1 MKKGRVN
8 STNLPATVPQTRQ
21 TLSRRFRTGST
32 ANLSTTTRPSL
43 GPSPR
48 PSIRPAQS
56 LTSLK
61 GGRSKVD
68 IQTTAKLERVLG
80 STACSSS
87 ISVDPTA
94 GLVAYPA
101 SSTVVVQ
108 NPRAQAQAHFIS
120 SSKNNITCLAF
131 SPNGRFL
138 VTGEYGNE
146 PMVRVWEIHK
156 DGQKESFGQQVAEL
170 KGHSFGIS
178 CVRFTPDSNQVIS
191 VGNQHDKSITIW
203 DWKNNRTLA
212 ESRVTSQVN
221 AMDMGDTGK
230 VIVTVGCRH
239 VKFWHLDND
248 NKVLQG
254 RSAIL
259 TEHRNN
265 TFVDVCCASNNRTF
279 TITVTKLLLEL
290 HDKKLVNTFELHHEI
305 PRSICMG
312 NGLLYMGF
320 NNGTIRALNP
330 DNMEEIAI
338 LPKPHN
344 LRVELCEE
352 KLSETVDLQCPD
364 VHSIVYHEKSRTL
377 SSFYSDRSIYHWQIG
392 EDGQVFKLSSHLFH
406 VGTVYDVEV
415 VNVNNPYFPVGTFF
429 TAGADETVR
438 VWNVEKEQREGILP
452 SNMFSCELR
461 KIVYLGAAGYESL
474 TEQPDKNFGAIAS
487 DMLDATNGIRCLK
500 LNPLGEHLA
509 VGSKNGNVSVLDL
522 RTPEMSKIWECEAH
536 DNEVRCLEYTDPRKC
551 GGRHYLATGSRDRL
565 IHIFDVNEN
574 YNYLAIIDDHQS
586 SIYRILFI
594 PSATGLEMVTC
605 SNDKLIVVRRLNQT
619 APDTPPTFHRIT
631 QLNITGGPNY
641 VVTTPEN
648 NLLAACG
655 DRKLHSYSLNGKLI
669 KSVKGTLCE
678 EGNLTKLVLDP
689 SGTYA
694 ATICSDRYVY
704 IIDVATGECAA
715 VLSGQSDTVAS
726 VTFTADCRRL
736 ILVSFSG
743 CIFVWRLSNLLT
755 KRMLA
760 KLDQDRST
768 TPDSLIES
776 GSDSASAIASKKEH
790 HGSEFGSL
798 NSLNVAQDDDLD
810 SGVGL
815 RQPNLC
821 KVQADPNTTFS
832 ISRVNTEVIR
842 RSSSNL
848 AATSTGDLRPEAE
861 QAPAMYQA
869 GASVISPQVPQGYTT
884 SRSMSNIHRTAVSPQ
899 RARRRWNVNPNETYD
914 ANSTYNYSNGT
925 LPFPTQQ
932 NQIYAQP
939 QLPPQQFNQSTPNS
953 RYPQMHNSMSM
964 NGIRQAVPQQ
974 DDGYLMSSTPKN
986 SPQTNPYHQRVIDG
1000 QFDRNGRSRNS
1011 ISKRYLNGSENQD
1024 GTTVWKP
1031 SQLKQRQPS
1040 NLFSPTRQ
1048 SNLSPRRQSLTSS
1061 SSKSSSSRMYQP
1073 RVPNLNQSLNIN
1085 ESSPSRLASR
1095 VLKQRRTAVNEINQ
1109 GSIEKYESSFS
1120 NMTASETLRAL
1131 RSRSQSPSTLALQLA
1146 EQQSRKLSATLQR
1159 RRDSDARSGR
1169 ATPSSSR
1176 ANLRT
1181 QSNLG
1186 NSNQALNKLVEMRD
1200 QLKKSQ
1206 DNLLLVA
1213 DGPAGPQSSD
1223 GIMARSR
1230 SIGNLRM
1237 SAARPSPSINVD
1249 DGYYGSQRQMTRS
1262 VSSLHNTSTSPNSS
1276 DSPHPDENN
1285 LRSQY
1290 GNERRRSAM
1299 TASVRNLHK
1308 MSNPDLADEV
1318 FEENDK
1324 VEQFNGGSGAY
1335 YSATLPKNLRKGA
1348 VQKRLERS
1356 NPRLFTRLDQ
1366 QTTSG
1371 DSDSNASDASP
1382 YNSVQQRAQLFQQR
1396 ATPNGTQFRSVSSVT
1411 PNSRPIIA
1419 RKGGNYLSRLNQP
1432 EEGREVEERNP
1443 IVELNEVDGISANA
1457 KNMSL
1462 HAQECIEQMT
1472 KCCDKLIQA
1481 SQMIEKDGSITDAER
1496 EKILRP
1502 IYKAI
1507 NQFKGRLESALPEGR
1522 TFSDMT
1528 NVTNAESGSYRGSGR
1543 PSNISNGSHHAQ
1555 SAANSSAPLEI
1566 NEDFFKTHGAKI
1578 MQFVQES
1585 MSRSN

>member
-1 MKKGRVN
+1 M
-8 STNLPATVPQTRQ
+8 
-21 TLSRRFRTGST
+21 
-32 ANLSTTTRPSL
+32 
-43 GPSPR
+43 
-48 PSIRPAQS
+48 
-56 LTSLK
+56 
-61 GGRSKVD
+61 
-68 IQTTAKLERVLG
+68 AKLERVLG

-131 SPNGRFL
+131 SPNGRYL

-156 DGQKESFGQQVAEL
+156 DGQKDNFGQQIVEL

-178 CVRFTPDSNQVIS
+178 CVRFTADSNQVIS
-191 VGNQHDKSITIW
+191 VGNQHDKSITVW
-203 DWKNNRTLA
+203 DWRNSRTMA
-212 ESRVTSQVN
+212 ESRVSSQVN
-221 AMDMGDTGK
+221 AMDLNENGK
-230 VIVTVGCRH
+230 VIVTVGSRH
-239 VKFWHLDND
+239 VKFWHLDTE

-259 TEHRNN
+259 AENRNN
-265 TFVDVCCASNNRTF
+265 TFVDVCSAPNNRTF

-290 HDKKLVNTFELHHEI
+290 HDKKLVGTYELHGEI

-312 NGLLYMGF
+312 NSLLYMGF

-330 DNMEEIAI
+330 DNIEQFKVM
-338 LPKPHN
+338 PKPHN
-344 LRVELCEE
+344 LKIELCDANPD
-352 KLSETVDLQCPD
+352 ETFEVQYPD
-364 VHSIVYHEKSRTL
+364 VHSIVFHEKTNTL
-377 SSFYSDRSIYHWQIG
+377 TAFYSDRSIYHWQVA
-392 EDGQVFKLSSHLFH
+392 ENDEVYKLTSHLFH

-415 VNVNNPYFPVGTFF
+415 VNSNSPYFPAGTFF

-438 VWNVEKEQREGILP
+438 VWNVEKEQRDGILP
-452 SNMFSCELR
+452 TNSFSFELR
-461 KIVYLGAAGYESL
+461 KIVYLGAAGCESL

-487 DMLDATNGIRCLK
+487 DMLEATSGIRCLK
-500 LNPLGEHLA
+500 LNHLGEHLA
-509 VGSKNGNVSVLDL
+509 VGSKNGNVCVLDI

-551 GGRHYLATGSRDRL
+551 DGRHYLATGSRDRL
-565 IHIFDVNEN
+565 IHIFDANN
-574 YNYLAIIDDHQS
+574 DYSHLTIIDDHQS
-586 SIYRILFI
+586 SVYRILFM
-594 PSATGLEMVTC
+594 PSPTGLEMVTC
-605 SNDKLIVVRRLNQT
+605 SNDKLIVVRKLN
-619 APDTPPTFHRIT
+619 PDSDGGPTFHRVK
-631 QLNITGGPNY
+631 QLNVTGGPNY

-648 NLLAACG
+648 NLMAACA
-655 DRKLHSYSLNGKLI
+655 DRKLHLYSLNGKLI

-704 IIDVATGECAA
+704 VIDVATGECAA

-743 CIFVWRLSNLLT
+743 CVFVWRLSNLLT

-776 GSDSASAIASKKEH
+776 GSDSASAVASKKEH

-815 RQPNLC
+815 RQPNPC
-821 KVQADPNTTFS
+821 QVKSDQNQTFS
-832 ISRVNTEVIR
+832 ISRVPTEVVR
-842 RSSSNL
+842 RSTSNL
-848 AATSTGDLRPEAE
+848 AATSSGDLRQEAD
-861 QAPAMYQA
+861 QFGMYQNA
-869 GASVISPQVPQGYTT
+869 GVSVISQPVPPQGYTT
-884 SRSMSNIHRTAVSPQ
+884 SRSMSNIHRSAVSPQ
-899 RARRRWNVNPNETYD
+899 RQRRRWNVPPNETFD
-914 ANSTYNYSNGT
+914 PSQTYNYSNGT

-932 NQIYAQP
+932 NSIYAQP
-939 QLPPQQFNQSTPNS
+939 QVPQQQQFSSPVS
-953 RYPQMHNSMSM
+953 RFAQMPASMSM
-964 NGIRQAVPQQ
+964 NGIRSALPPEES
-974 DDGYLMSSTPKN
+974 YLMASTPN
-986 SPQTNPYHQRVIDG
+986 GSPYSQQQMIDA
-1000 QFDRNGRSRNS
+1000 QFDRNHRSRNS
-1011 ISKRYLNGSENQD
+1011 ISKRYLNGVENAE
-1024 GTTVWKP
+1024 GMTVWKP
-1031 SQLKQRQPS
+1031 SQLKQRRPS

-1061 SSKSSSSRMYQP
+1061 SSRSSSSRMYQP
-1073 RVPNLNQSLNIN
+1073 RLSQPPNIN
-1085 ESSPSRLASR
+1085 ESPSRLASR
-1095 VLKQRRTAVNEINQ
+1095 VFKQRRQTEQ
-1109 GSIEKYESSFS
+1109 DESSMS
-1120 NMTASETLRAL
+1120 NMTAAETLRAL

-1146 EQQSRKLSATLQR
+1146 EQQSRKISATLQR

-1186 NSNQALNKLVEMRD
+1186 NSSQALNKLTEMRD

-1206 DNLLLVA
+1206 DNLLMAA
-1213 DGPAGPQSSD
+1213 DGMIDPASPTSE

-1230 SIGNLRM
+1230 SIGNLRIN
-1237 SAARPSPSINVD
+1237 APRPTNVD

-1308 MSNPDLADEV
+1308 MSNPDLADDV
-1318 FEENDK
+1318 FEQEDK
-1324 VEQFNGGSGAY
+1324 VNMNNSNGAY

-1356 NPRLFTRLDQ
+1356 NPRVFNRLDQ

-1371 DSDSNASDASP
+1371 DSDSNASDATP
-1382 YNSVQQRAQLFQQR
+1382 YSSIQQRAQLFQQR
-1396 ATPNGTQFRSVSSVT
+1396 ATPNGTQFRSVSSVAAS
-1411 PNSRPIIA
+1411 PRGIIQ

-1432 EEGREVEERNP
+1432 EEQRELEEKNP
-1443 IVELNEVDGISANA
+1443 ILELNDVDGVSANA
-1457 KNMSL
+1457 KSKFTRFKNSL
-1462 HAQECIEQMT
+1462 VGCSREFLLHKWLRKGYCSRYLDE
-1472 KCCDKLIQA
+1472 KL
-1481 SQMIEKDGSITDAER
+1481 D
-1496 EKILRP
+1496 
-1502 IYKAI
+1502 
-1507 NQFKGRLESALPEGR
+1507 
-1522 TFSDMT
+1522 
-1528 NVTNAESGSYRGSGR
+1528 V
-1543 PSNISNGSHHAQ
+1543 
-1555 SAANSSAPLEI
+1555 
-1566 NEDFFKTHGAKI
+1566 
-1578 MQFVQES
+1578 
-1585 MSRSN
+1585 